1 MAIQDKGKRFDL
13 QKATSVDSSERRLGV
28 AIMRERT
35 NLSGGS
41 FVKQA
46 SPMNFKFQGPI

>member
-13 QKATSVDSSERRLGV
+13 QKATSVDSPERRLGV
-28 AIMRERT
+28 AIMKEQT

-41 FVKQA
+41 FAKQVA
-46 SPMNFKFQGPI
+46 PVNFKFQGPI